1 MSLDRSNLVSVTVSL
16 EAQSGTPQSVNSLL
30 VLTDNTVID
39 SVERIRA
46 YSSLSAVATDFGT
59 SSEAYGAAVIWFG
72 IPNPPNIIY
81 IGLWAATATSGRL
94 TGGSLS
100 VAQQAISNFTSVSDG
115 GFSITFDGTSS
126 PLVITG
132 VDLTTGITNL
142 NAVASAV
149 TTAIGGGRVVVWD
162 AGNSRFTI
170 TSSTT
175 GATSSVSFA
184 SPPTAGTTDLSILM
198 GLTATSSGAYAAQ
211 GLAAETPLQ
220 AAVIFDAMFGQLWYA
235 MEIPDAANA
244 DQVAVG
250 QFLAGTRA
258 KHFLAATTIEAGALV
273 ASNTTDL
280 ASMAK
285 AANLTKTAVQYSSS
299 SLYAVASIMAQILTV
314 DYTANDTAINTMWQE
329 EPGIIAENLNQQQ
342 SDTLKAKNANVLALY
357 NDGSNI
363 FQYGTTADGNFIDI
377 VIGGDALGIAVQQAV
392 FAALKTAGTKIA
404 QTDAGMAL
412 LTHAVENV
420 CLQFK
425 NAGWIAPGQWNGPVT
440 FGTLTVGQTLDKGY
454 YVYAAP
460 VDTQP
465 QAQRSQRIAVPIQ
478 VAVKLAGAIN
488 TASVAITVEP

>member
-16 EAQSGTPQSVNSLL
+16 EASSGTPQSVNSLL

-39 SVERIRA
+39 SVERMRG
-46 YSSLSAVATDFGT
+46 YSSLSAVGIDFGT
-59 SSEAYGAAVIWFG
+59 SSEAFGVAEIWFG
-72 IPNPPNIIY
+72 IPNPPDIIY
-81 IGLWAATATSGRL
+81 IGLWAATATAGRL
-94 TGGSLS
+94 IGGSLS
-100 VAQQAISNFTSVSDG
+100 AAQQAISNFNTISDG
-115 GFSITFDGTSS
+115 GFTITFDGASA
-126 PLVITG
+126 PLVVTG
-132 VDLTTGITNL
+132 VDLTLVTNL
-142 NAVASAV
+142 NAVASDL

-162 AGNSRFTI
+162 ANNSRFTI

-184 SPPTAGTTDLSILM
+184 SPPTAGTTDLSGLM
-198 GLTATSSGAYAAQ
+198 GLTATFSGAYAAP
-211 GLAAETPLQ
+211 GLAVETPLQ

-235 MEIPDAANA
+235 MKIPDAANA

-258 KHFLAATTIEAGALV
+258 KHFLTGTTIEAGALV

-280 ASMAK
+280 GSLTK
-285 AANLTKTAVQYSSS
+285 AAGLTKTAIQYSSS
-299 SLYAVASIMAQILTV
+299 TLYADASIMAQILTV
-314 DYTANDTAINTMWQE
+314 NYTANDTAINTMWQS
-329 EPGIIAENLNQQQ
+329 EPGVVAESLNQQQ
-342 SDTLKAKNANVLALY
+342 SDTLKAKNLNVLALY
-357 NDGSNI
+357 NDGSDI
-363 FQYGTTADGNFIDI
+363 YQYGTTADGNFIDI

-465 QAQRSQRIAVPIQ
+465 QTQRSQRIAVPIQ